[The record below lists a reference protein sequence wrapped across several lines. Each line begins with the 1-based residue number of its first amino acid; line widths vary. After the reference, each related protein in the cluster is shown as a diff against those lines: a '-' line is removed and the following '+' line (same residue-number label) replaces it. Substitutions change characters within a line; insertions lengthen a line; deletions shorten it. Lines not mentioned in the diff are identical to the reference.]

1 MYTEIINSSKW
12 SESHGAFGEHPGMGA
27 LYYSLPYA
35 LKSEI
40 CVCLG
45 SGAGFVPKLMYQA
58 QLKLVQHKIINNT
71 NVSIVDADIGIW
83 GRPVYD
89 FKIPEYPDIK
99 VIKKMTD
106 EAFSEF
112 ENISYLHVDADHT
125 YEQVYN
131 DLKNYGSRMRKD
143 NWAITVHDTNNLP
156 AVLQGLQI
164 GSYLAAKKWA
174 EENNYGFI
182 NFTIGCG
189 TALIMPKE
197 GV

>member
-1 MYTEIINSSKW
+1 MYTEIIKNSQW

-27 LYYSLPYA
+27 LYYSLPYI
-35 LKSEI
+35 LKAEN

-58 QLKLVQHKIINNT
+58 QLKLIEQNIIKNI

-83 GRPVYD
+83 GRPVYNNE
-89 FKIPEYPDIK
+89 IPEYPYIK

-106 EAFSEF
+106 DAFSEF

-125 YEQVYN
+125 YQQVYN

-143 NWAITVHDTNNLP
+143 NWAITIHDTNNLP
-156 AVLQGLQI
+156 AFIQGFPV
-164 GSYLAAKKWA
+164 GSYLAAKNWA

-182 NFTIGCG
+182 NFTVGCG

-197 GV
+197 GI